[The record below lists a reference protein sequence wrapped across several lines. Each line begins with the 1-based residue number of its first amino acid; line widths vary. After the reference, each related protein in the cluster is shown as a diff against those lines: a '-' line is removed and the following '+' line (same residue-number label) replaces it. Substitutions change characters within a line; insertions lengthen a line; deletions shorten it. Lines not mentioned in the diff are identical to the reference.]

1 MPDAPESLATP
12 TIVPNSGRGTGSV
25 KSAALWAAASQY
37 TQFGLQFATSVI
49 VSRFFLKPDEIGLFS
64 VALAAAMILSV
75 IQDFGLTRYIGRHPT
90 ADEDTVRHCT
100 VIAAAFSFLLAALI
114 VAIAWPVARFYA
126 EPRLFAILGLIA
138 ASYLLNPWS
147 IVPVALLSRRL
158 NFRATFAVNAAGSI
172 INSICALT
180 LAALG
185 FSAASLAWAMI
196 AQSAAR
202 ALAAQILVPTPPSL
216 QVRWDRAREIIGFGS
231 GSALLY
237 LSGGI
242 GMRTPDLIVGRMQG
256 MTAAG
261 LFSRGV
267 ALATQLH
274 YLVAGA
280 VSSIYYPTFARL
292 RDEGKDLGPY
302 YERVVAA
309 HGAIVWPAMALLAV
323 LSEPVILLLYGPGW
337 ASAAPLLAFVALAEC
352 CFVALPLHMDLPILL
367 GRMRV
372 LLWFNLV
379 DTALSVGTLT
389 IGASFGVEAAAASRI
404 VYGLGWFFLYALWL
418 QKMVGFRWSAAL
430 RVYAASTI
438 VSGITIAPA
447 LYAIYGWKTAATL
460 DFYSL
465 VITGISS
472 VLAWALALILVRHP
486 AREDI
491 AGMAT
496 HALGMIRGQVKFRSS

>member
-1 MPDAPESLATP
+1 MTAQVEPSDAPPSP
-12 TIVPNSGRGTGSV
+12 DSGRGSGSV
-25 KSAALWAAASQY
+25 KSAAIWAAASQY
-37 TQFGLQFATSVI
+37 TQFVMQFATSVI
-49 VSRFFLKPDEIGLFS
+49 VSRFFLKPEEIGLFS

-75 IQDFGLTRYIGRHPT
+75 IQDFGLTRYLGRHPT

-114 VAIAWPVARFYA
+114 LAVAWPVARFYG
-126 EPRLFAILGLIA
+126 EPRLFPILALIA

-158 NFRATFAVNAAGSI
+158 DFRGTFIVNATGAVT
-172 INSICALT
+172 NSTCALA

-185 FSAASLAWAMI
+185 FSAESLAWAMI
-196 AQSAAR
+196 AQAAAR
-202 ALAAQILVPTPPSL
+202 AVAAQALRPTPPSL
-216 QVRWDRAREIIGFGS
+216 RIRADRAREIIGFGS

-256 MTAAG
+256 MSAAG

-267 ALATQLH
+267 ALASQLH

-280 VSSIYYPTFARL
+280 VGSIYYPTFARL

-337 ASAAPLLAFVALAEC
+337 SAAAPLLAFVAIAEC
-352 CFVALPLHMDLPILL
+352 CFVALPLHMDLPILF
-367 GRMRV
+367 GRLRM
-372 LLWFNLV
+372 LLWFNLA
-379 DTALSVGTLT
+379 DTAISVGTLAAGAA
-389 IGASFGVEAAAASRI
+389 IGVQAAAASRI
-404 VYGLGWFFLYALWL
+404 VYGVGWFCLYALWL
-418 QKMVGFRWSAAL
+418 QRMIGFRWSAAL
-430 RVYAASTI
+430 RIYAMSAG
-438 VSGITIAPA
+438 VALVTIAPA
-447 LYAIYGWKTAATL
+447 LAAVTFWRTPATL
-460 DFYSL
+460 GF
-465 VITGISS
+465 TGLAASGIASG
-472 VLAWALALILVRHP
+472 LAWLVAIRVLRHP
-486 AREDI
+486 ACTDL
-491 AGMAT
+491 AGMAEY
-496 HALGMIRGQVKFRSS
+496 ALAPLRARLHRPLS